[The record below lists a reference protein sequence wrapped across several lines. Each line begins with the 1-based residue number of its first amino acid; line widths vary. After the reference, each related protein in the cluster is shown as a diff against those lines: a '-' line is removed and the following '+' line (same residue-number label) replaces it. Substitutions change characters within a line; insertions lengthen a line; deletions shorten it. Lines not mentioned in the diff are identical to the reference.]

1 MLIIAGVIVFFV
13 LRKRGVNDRP
23 GIVPL
28 NDRSGIVYSN
38 GGKWVAVG
46 RGAGGILYSDNG
58 ETWNPATMADDGNG
72 AAPFGGGRG
81 ESVYS
86 NGGKW
91 VAVGRGAGGASGNS
105 SILYYNDGE
114 KWRSAQWTMVVV
126 WVVEIKA

>member
-46 RGAGGILYSDNG
+46 RGAGG
-58 ETWNPATMADDGNG
+58 
-72 AAPFGGGRG
+72 
-81 ESVYS
+81 
-86 NGGKW
+86 
-91 VAVGRGAGGASGNS
+91 ASGNS